1 MVESTKTN
9 DKHASET
16 PKLSS
21 SERWKNFLGIFRY
34 VLQYKLPFVGGVI
47 FLLLSTGI
55 SLLFPYVASMLADS
69 AVGTSGTATEVG
81 ANLSINDIGL
91 GLVAILV
98 LQGIFSYMR
107 IILFAK
113 VSERT
118 MGDIRKDLYGKLIT
132 LDLYFFEKRRVGE
145 LTSRITADV
154 TQLQGVISVT
164 LAEFFR
170 QVATLLVGILIIFYT
185 SPRLTLIMLSTFPV
199 GVIAAIFFGKYIRKL
214 SRKTQ
219 DALATANVVVEE
231 TLQSI
236 QVVKAFTNEWFEQK
250 RYTSSINEVVAFA
263 LRAAHYRGLFVSF
276 IISAVFGG
284 IVLVLWQGAL
294 LVESEIMTIGELI
307 RFMLYTFFIG
317 ASIGGIG
324 NMYGT
329 IQQALGASERINDI
343 LSEKSELE
351 LQETIE
357 AQHINGN
364 IEYRNVKF
372 AYPTRQDIQVLKNLN
387 LEIEKGQ
394 KVALVGA
401 SGAGKSTIIQLLLRL
416 YEVSSG
422 QIFVNNKEITAY
434 NISSLRS
441 NIGIVP
447 QEVILFG
454 GTIEENI
461 SYGKPTA
468 TKEEIRQAAQ
478 KANAL
483 DFIEQF
489 PEGFETIVGE
499 RGVKLSGGQRQRIAI
514 ARAILK
520 DPCILILDEATSSL
534 DTHSEKLVQDALDK
548 LMENRTT
555 IIIAHRLA
563 TIRQVNCIY
572 VIEQGE
578 IIEKGTHFELSN
590 KTDGKYQQLLKMQF
604 QEV

>member
-1 MVESTKTN
+1 MVELTATK
-9 DKHASET
+9 DKHANKL

-21 SERWKNFLGIFRY
+21 TERWKNFLGIFRY
-34 VLQYKLPFVGGVI
+34 VLQYKLAFIGGVI
-47 FLLLSTGI
+47 FLLLSTSI

-69 AVGTSGTATEVG
+69 AVGTADLPV
-81 ANLSINDIGL
+81 NQIGL
-91 GLVAILV
+91 GLVGILIV
-98 LQGIFSYMR
+98 QGIFSYMR

-118 MGDIRKDLYGKLIT
+118 MGDIRKDLYGKLIS

-170 QVATLLVGILIIFYT
+170 QVATLVVGIVIIFYT

-199 GVIAAIFFGKYIRKL
+199 GVIAAIFFGRYIRKL

-250 RYTSSINEVVAFA
+250 RYTSSINEVVDYA

-294 LVESEIMTIGELI
+294 MVESELMTIGELI

-343 LSEKSELE
+343 LGEKSELE
-351 LQETIE
+351 LNEIIE
-357 AQHINGN
+357 HQNINGN

-372 AYPTRQDIQVLKNLN
+372 AYPTRQDIQVLQNLN

-416 YEVSSG
+416 YELNDG
-422 QIFVNNKEITAY
+422 QILVNNKNITDY

-441 NIGIVP
+441 DIGIVP

-461 SYGKPTA
+461 SYGKPNA
-468 TKEEIRQAAQ
+468 TKEEIRQAAK
-478 KANAL
+478 KANTL
-483 DFIEQF
+483 EFIEQF

-563 TIRQVNCIY
+563 TIRQVDCIY

-590 KTDGKYQQLLKMQF
+590 KQNGKYQQLLKMQF

>member
-1 MVESTKTN
+1 MVELTATK
-9 DKHASET
+9 DKHINKL

-21 SERWKNFLGIFRY
+21 TERWKNFLGIFRY
-34 VLQYKLPFVGGVI
+34 VLQYKLAFIGGVI
-47 FLLLSTGI
+47 FLLLSTSI

-69 AVGTSGTATEVG
+69 AVGTADLPV
-81 ANLSINDIGL
+81 NQIGL
-91 GLVAILV
+91 GLVGILIV
-98 LQGIFSYMR
+98 QGIFSYMR

-118 MGDIRKDLYGKLIT
+118 MGDIRKDLYGKLIS

-170 QVATLLVGILIIFYT
+170 QVATLVVGFGIIFYT

-199 GVIAAIFFGKYIRKL
+199 GVIAAIFFGRYIRKL

-250 RYTSSINEVVAFA
+250 RYTSSINEVVDYA

-294 LVESEIMTIGELI
+294 MVESELMTIGELI

-343 LSEKSELE
+343 LGEKSELE
-351 LQETIE
+351 LNEIIE
-357 AQHINGN
+357 HQNINGN

-372 AYPTRQDIQVLKNLN
+372 AYPTRQDIQVLQNLN

-416 YEVSSG
+416 YELNDG
-422 QIFVNNKEITAY
+422 QILVNNKNITDY

-441 NIGIVP
+441 DIGIVP

-461 SYGKPTA
+461 SYGKPNA
-468 TKEEIRQAAQ
+468 TKEEIRQAAK
-478 KANAL
+478 KANTL
-483 DFIEQF
+483 EFIEQF

-563 TIRQVNCIY
+563 TIRQVDCIY

-590 KTDGKYQQLLKMQF
+590 KQDGKYQQLLKMQF

>member
-9 DKHASET
+9 DNNISET

-21 SERWKNFLGIFRY
+21 RERWQNFAGIFRY
-34 VLQYKLPFVGGVI
+34 VFQYKLPFIGGVI

-69 AVGTSGTATEVG
+69 AVGESPTDAIGT
-81 ANLSINDIGL
+81 NLSVNEIGL

-170 QVATLLVGILIIFYT
+170 QVATLAVGIVIIFYT
-185 SPRLTLIMLSTFPV
+185 SPRLTLIMLSTFPI
-199 GVIAAIFFGKYIRKL
+199 GVIAAIFFGRYIRKL

-250 RYTSSINEVVAFA
+250 RYTSSINEVVDYA

-294 LVESEIMTIGELI
+294 LVESELMTIGELI

-329 IQQALGASERINDI
+329 IQQALGASERVNDI
-343 LSEKSELE
+343 LAEDSELE
-351 LQETIE
+351 LNENIE
-357 AQHINGN
+357 HQDVNGN
-364 IEYRNVKF
+364 IEYRHVKF
-372 AYPTRQDIQVLKNLN
+372 AYPTRQDIRVLKNLN
-387 LEIEKGQ
+387 LKIEKGQ

-416 YEVSSG
+416 YEVSDG
-422 QIFVNNKEITAY
+422 DIFVNNKKITEY
-434 NISSLRS
+434 NISSLRR

-461 SYGKPTA
+461 SYGKPAA
-468 TKEEIRQAAQ
+468 TKEEIREAAQ

-483 DFIEQF
+483 DFIEGF
-489 PEGFETIVGE
+489 PEGFETVVGE

-548 LMENRTT
+548 LMQNRTT